1 MTEGEL
7 KLKRAHKSLKRLAA
21 CDGAKA
27 LRAGNALS
35 GSKLPRSLG
44 VNAVFCQQS
53 CTKMSNLGP
62 VPRGGSRV
70 SQWRF
75 SRFQQVRIRPFMS
88 CAASER

>member
-27 LRAGNALS
+27 LRAGNALG
-35 GSKLPRSLG
+35 GSKLPHNLG

-53 CTKMSNLGP
+53 RTKMSNSGP
-62 VPRGGSRV
+62 VPRDGSHV

-75 SRFQQVRIRPFMS
+75 FRFQQVRIRPFVS
-88 CAASER
+88 RTASER